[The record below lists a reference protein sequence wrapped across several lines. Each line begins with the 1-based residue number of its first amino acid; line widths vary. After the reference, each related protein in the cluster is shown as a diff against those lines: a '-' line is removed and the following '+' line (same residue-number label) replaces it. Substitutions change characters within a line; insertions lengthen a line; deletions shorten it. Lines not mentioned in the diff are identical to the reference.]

1 MRTTEPLNHT
11 ASGPPHL
18 GDAAV
23 EIVPV
28 ISTVFAAGP
37 PVLLA
42 WLGTVVLALLL
53 AGPFLLI
60 VTLVIVFVAVVGLVL
75 LAGAILASPYLLI
88 RHLSRHAAQRERAS
102 EGRAPIAPVAVR
114 TAR

>member
-1 MRTTEPLNHT
+1 MRTTEPHTIT

-28 ISTVFAAGP
+28 ISAIFAAGP
-37 PVLLA
+37 PVLLM
-42 WLGTVVLALLL
+42 WLGAVAFALLL

-60 VTLVIVFVAVVGLVL
+60 VTLVVALAAVAGLVI
-75 LAGAILASPYLLI
+75 LAAAILASPFLLV
-88 RHLSRHAAQRERAS
+88 RHLHRRAAHREPAAES
-102 EGRAPIAPVAVR
+102 WSPVAV
-114 TAR
+114 TAGS

>member
-1 MRTTEPLNHT
+1 MRTTEPHNHT

-28 ISTVFAAGP
+28 LSTVFAAGP
-37 PVLLA
+37 PVLLM
-42 WLGTVVLALLL
+42 WLSAVVFALLL

-60 VTLVIVFVAVVGLVL
+60 VTLVVALAAVAGVVL
-75 LAGAILASPYLLI
+75 LAAAILASPFLVV
-88 RHLSRHAAQRERAS
+88 RHLHRHATQRE
-102 EGRAPIAPVAVR
+102 PVAESWSRVAV
-114 TAR
+114 TAGTS

>member
-23 EIVPV
+23 EIVPLV
-28 ISTVFAAGP
+28 STVFAAGP
-37 PVLLA
+37 PVLLM
-42 WLGTVVLALLL
+42 WVGTVLFALLL

-60 VTLVIVFVAVVGLVL
+60 VTVVIALVAVAGVL
-75 LAGAILASPYLLI
+75 MLTGAILASPYLLI
-88 RHLSRHAAQRERAS
+88 RHFRGRSAQREHVS
-102 EGRAPIAPVAVR
+102 ERWAPIASMA
-114 TAR
+114 ARAAR